1 MNKQYEVL
9 NLFPGASKADI
20 RKNYLK
26 LSLKYHPDKNSSPN
40 AIEMM
45 SKLNEAYGALY
56 YDQNDDI
63 YSKQKSSHTMPKTR
77 DKFRQFMKTPY
88 EYNYLYC
95 ENLVELILEEIKNKL
110 LEVSESSMSGNMKVT
125 KIKTWYNIIK
135 KIGQFSQYM
144 ISRGFTDIN
153 SNLEAINNL
162 IFNACKNAD
171 NISLTDFDENGFYK
185 QNEEQYINLQ
195 LYSDINQYL
204 PPSKSSINSTYL
216 LLAENIKKYIP
227 SYDITDT
234 TFINVSQIKME
245 NNECWY
251 TTSEIENLHNTKKL
265 IENYAYEK
273 IKYILNNYGIFVDEQ
288 LVIENRIL
296 INKILFN
303 YKNLT

>member
-1 MNKQYEVL
+1 
-9 NLFPGASKADI
+9 
-20 RKNYLK
+20 
-26 LSLKYHPDKNSSPN
+26 
-40 AIEMM
+40 
-45 SKLNEAYGALY
+45 
-56 YDQNDDI
+56 
-63 YSKQKSSHTMPKTR
+63 
-77 DKFRQFMKTPY
+77 
-88 EYNYLYC
+88 
-95 ENLVELILEEIKNKL
+95 